1 MVTLHTLVVLKSSQ
15 ITWELLIVAENVITA
30 VRPFALVS
38 KVKLNYPEVNVW
50 PVLSLEENILSTGSL
65 SPTTLNLR

>member
-1 MVTLHTLVVLKSSQ
+1 MVTLHISVVTKSSQ

-30 VRPFALVS
+30 VRPFVLLS
-38 KVKLNYPEVNVW
+38 KVKLNFPEVNVR
-50 PVLSLEENILSTGSL
+50 PRLSVEENILSTGSL